1 MAQAYVTKL
10 GHRMEINV
18 PTNLQEIVGA
28 NPLSQVSIAM
38 NVLLVIGILEEID

>member
-1 MAQAYVTKL
+1 MTKL
-10 GHRMEINV
+10 EQRMEINV
-18 PTNLQEIVGA
+18 PTNLQETVDV